1 MFYLQLRER
10 LAQCLFWDRGLAN
23 VQVSFNASQTL
34 APRHEG
40 AKVSGAARLPAWT
53 RSKPAET
60 KFHQPAAGSTASVRA
75 HARAAVEVVATRCNG
90 ADPTQKGWGF
100 GLGHRAKLPNS
111 NLR

>member
-1 MFYLQLRER
+1 MSKHPSMPRK
-10 LAQCLFWDRGLAN
+10 
-23 VQVSFNASQTL
+23 
-34 APRHEG
+34 PRHEG

-75 HARAAVEVVATRCNG
+75 HARAAVEVVATRCNE

-100 GLGHRAKLPNS
+100 GRGHRAKLPNF